1 MNRNIPHHSS
11 TPVTKSRPVPF
22 ANLFAFPSH
31 FLAVTLV
38 FLVAGCGDS
47 GESSTTQMPTEGSPA
62 PAAPSVGAD
71 QPTQAEP
78 TQAEPTLDAG
88 AADDAVAEPPGKLE
102 LPADFNPNA
111 TPQTEPVSQGGGYE
125 LPDLG
130 DQSRWLSP
138 ATGDDSDDAVVLVSA
153 QADSDEKADSDTD
166 AVEVTL
172 KAATWDQIRGI
183 VTKTDRVTVVDVWSL
198 ACEPCLKEFPG
209 LVALHRDLGDSVACF
224 AVDADFDGRRTKP
237 AESYRPRV
245 EAFLKSV
252 GATFPNYLSETPS
265 DELFE
270 AIGIESIPAVLV
282 FDASGKLVRTF
293 ADVGEDAG
301 FTYADNILPFVKQ
314 LLAK

>member
-1 MNRNIPHHSS
+1 
-11 TPVTKSRPVPF
+11 
-22 ANLFAFPSH
+22 
-31 FLAVTLV
+31 LAVTLF
-38 FLVAGCGDS
+38 FLVVGCGES
-47 GESSTTQMPTEGSPA
+47 GQSPMQT
-62 PAAPSVGAD
+62 PAERSPVPPAPSVGSD
-71 QPTQAEP
+71 QPTQVGPTRSEP
-78 TQAEPTLDAG
+78 TGDAG
-88 AADDAVAEPPGKLE
+88 AANGAVAEPPGKLE

-111 TPQTEPVSQGGGYE
+111 LPQTEPVSQGGGYE

-130 DQSRWLSP
+130 DQSKWGAP
-138 ATGDDSDDAVVLVSA
+138 AAEDVSGGAVVLVSA
-153 QADSDEKADSDTD
+153 RADSDEKGDSDSN
-166 AVEVTL
+166 AVEITL

-183 VTKTDRVTVVDVWSL
+183 VTKTGRVTVVDVWSL

-245 EAFLKSV
+245 EAFLKTV
-252 GATFPNYLSETPS
+252 GATFPNYLSETAS

-270 AIGIESIPAVLV
+270 TIGIESIPAVLV

>member
-1 MNRNIPHHSS
+1 MNRNIPHHRP
-11 TPVTKSRPVPF
+11 TYPTKLRPITLV
-22 ANLFAFPSH
+22 NLFAVPSR
-31 FLAVTLV
+31 FLAVAML
-38 FLVAGCGDS
+38 FLVAGCGGS
-47 GESSTTQMPTEGSPA
+47 GESPTTQGPTDRA
-62 PAAPSVGAD
+62 PVSAAPSAGNDRTSPAGS
-71 QPTQAEP
+71 TQTEP
-78 TQAEPTLDAG
+78 TADAG
-88 AADDAVAEPPGKLE
+88 ASAEPPGKLE

-111 TPQTEPVSQGGGYE
+111 IPQTAPVSQGGGYE

-130 DQSRWLSP
+130 DQSIRLSP
-138 ATGDDSDDAVVLVSA
+138 ATGDDSGVAVLLVSA
-153 QADSDEKADSDTD
+153 QGASDEKAASDEKGD
-166 AVEVTL
+166 EVAL

-183 VTKTDRVTVVDVWSL
+183 VTKTGRVTVVDVWSL

-252 GATFPNYLSETPS
+252 GATFPNYLSETAS